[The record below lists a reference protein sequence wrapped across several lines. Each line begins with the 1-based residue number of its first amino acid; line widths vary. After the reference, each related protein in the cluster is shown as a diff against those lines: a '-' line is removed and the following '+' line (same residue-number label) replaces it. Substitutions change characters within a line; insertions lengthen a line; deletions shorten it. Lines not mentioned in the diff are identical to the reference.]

1 MSLSSEKFSSL
12 TNEFPAERE
21 TVSRLAQLV
30 GTGKRRELPLD
41 ALVVRLEPKSDVD
54 LTRILERLVFDG
66 TIARVYRVENASY
79 APIDDFPDYRRIPP
93 HIFDPNTGTDMVVT
107 PRNVRVVFVLK

>member
-1 MSLSSEKFSSL
+1 MSMSSEKYSSL
-12 TNEFPAERE
+12 TSEFPAERE

-41 ALVVRLEPKSDVD
+41 ALVVRLEPKSGID

-79 APIDDFPDYRRIPP
+79 APIDDFPDYQHIPLR
-93 HIFDPNTGTDMVVT
+93 IFDPHTGTDMAVT
-107 PRNVRVVFVLK
+107 TRNVRVVFVLE